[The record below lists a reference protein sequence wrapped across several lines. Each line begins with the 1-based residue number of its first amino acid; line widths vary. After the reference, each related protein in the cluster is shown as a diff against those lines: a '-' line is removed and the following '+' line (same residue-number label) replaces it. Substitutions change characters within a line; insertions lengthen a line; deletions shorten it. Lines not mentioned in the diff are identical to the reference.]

1 MRNYE
6 YIIACLPDLDQDPG
20 KNRDLHVEGVLH
32 EIRER
37 LDGADVDLLD
47 LLLSAYEP
55 ENLTPDFYRRAMAH
69 RNRFIREFFT
79 FDMNVRNAKVAYLNR
94 ALGRPEGQDVMDL
107 DGGEFMEAAAIEAVL
122 AQDDL
127 LAREKGLDDAVW
139 DKIVQ
144 ITELDVFD
152 IDVILGFVARLK
164 IVDRWLQLDPEKGR
178 ELFRKLVEE
187 IRNTR

>member
-1 MRNYE
+1 MHNYE
-6 YIIACLPDLDQDPG
+6 YIIASLPDLNQDPG
-20 KNRDLHVEGVLH
+20 KNRDLHVGHVLH

-37 LDGADVDLLD
+37 LDGSDRDLLD

-55 ENLTPDFYRRAMAH
+55 QNLTEDFYRRALSH

-79 FDMNVRNAKVAYLNR
+79 FDMNLRNAKVVYLNR

-107 DGGEFMEAAAIEAVL
+107 DGGEFMEAAAVEEVL
-122 AQDDL
+122 AGTDL
-127 LAREKGLDDAVW
+127 LAREKGLDDAMW
-139 DKIVQ
+139 EKIVQ

>member
-20 KNRDLHVEGVLH
+20 KNADLSVSQVLH

-37 LDGADVDLLD
+37 LEGSDQELLD

-55 ENLTPDFYRRAMAH
+55 QNLTPEFYRSAMSH

-79 FDMNVRNAKVAYLNR
+79 FDLNLRNAKVAYLNQ

-107 DGGEFMEAAAIEAVL
+107 DGGEFMEASAVASVL
-122 AQDDL
+122 AQPDL
-127 LAREKGLDDAVW
+127 LAREKGLDDAAW
-139 DKIVQ
+139 EKIVQ

-152 IDVILGFVARLK
+152 MDVILGFVARLK
-164 IVDRWLQLDPEKGR
+164 IVDRWLQLDPQKGR